1 MLMAGW
7 AVNVVRNLVPV
18 LLILKLIIEKIISQN
33 QGFAPG
39 VFLMWVTRKRID
51 MMVDMMAEHACW

>member
-7 AVNVVRNLVPV
+7 AVHVARNFVPV

-33 QGFAPG
+33 QGFGPG
-39 VFLMWVTRKRID
+39 VFFLCGLLEKG
-51 MMVDMMAEHACW
+51 